1 MKVCHIR
8 KNEEESYFAITQ
20 RQVTKKFHPQLM
32 GVHFMIGNALIIRA
46 ENEKRVITLPYEDIV
61 QCAVPTKREV
71 GLLYMQRMTC
81 TMSVYR
87 VHSTNIDEG
96 RFGAAEMTSRRTPL
110 FLITVMLCDDLACT
124 GRDPIGRTRRK

>member
-8 KNEEESYFAITQ
+8 KNEEESYFTITQ

-71 GLLYMQRMTC
+71 GLLYMQRMAY

-87 VHSTNIDEG
+87 VFTLGILM
-96 RFGAAEMTSRRTPL
+96 RA
-110 FLITVMLCDDLACT
+110 DLVLQ
-124 GRDPIGRTRRK
+124 K